1 MVSLLFWRDYRMGSM
16 FRWSGY
22 LDLYYG
28 TDAWQFDLAGPLSH
42 FCRRPELLVSS
53 FTTENH
59 VSIDLPK
66 L

>member
-1 MVSLLFWRDYRMGSM
+1 MAQLLFWRDYRMGSM

-28 TDAWQFDLAGPLSH
+28 TDAWRFGGSCNH